1 MPPLYIG
8 YIMLIVKVIIAVLLG
23 LIVLSLGASMF
34 SMIQGRENS
43 DRTVKMLTVR
53 IVLSILTF
61 IFIFVSFYMGW
72 IQPHGIMPTGS

>member
-8 YIMLIVKVIIAVLLG
+8 YTMLIVKVIIAVLLG
-23 LIVLSLGASMF
+23 LIVLSLGAGMF

-72 IQPHGIMPTGS
+72 IQPHGIMPPAS

>member
-8 YIMLIVKVIIAVLLG
+8 YTMLIVKVIIAVLLG
-23 LIVLSLGASMF
+23 LIVLSLGAGMF

-43 DRTVKMLTVR
+43 DRTVRMLTVR

-72 IQPHGIMPTGS
+72 IQPHGIMPSS